1 MTNVKEIIKPE
12 LLDEKVIQLKNL
24 DKQIAFLKEQQEIII
39 SELKGI
45 MDKHDVE
52 VLTGINEKVTWTES
66 ISMLFNQDLFIEEN
80 GQDLLNYYKNK
91 QRVNKP
97 FKYKF

>member
-1 MTNVKEIIKPE
+1 MNTLKEIIKPE

-24 DKQIAFLKEQQEIII
+24 DKQIALLKEQQEVII
-39 SELKGI
+39 SELKDI

-52 VLTGINEKVTWTES
+52 ILVGINEKVTWTES
-66 ISMLFNQDLFIEEN
+66 ISMLFNQELFIQEQ
-80 GQDLLNYYKNK
+80 GMDLLNYYKNK

>member
-1 MTNVKEIIKPE
+1 MNTTKEIIKPE
-12 LLDEKVIQLKNL
+12 LLDEKVQTLKAI
-24 DKQIAFLKEQQEIII
+24 DKQIALLKEQQEVII
-39 SELKGI
+39 SELKDI

-52 VLTGINEKVTWTES
+52 ILVGINEKVTWTES
-66 ISMLFNQDLFIEEN
+66 ISMLFNQELFIQEQ
-80 GQDLLNYYKNK
+80 GMDLLNYYKNK